1 MKIAICNEMFENV
14 EWSEVCQR
22 VASLGYT
29 GIEVAPFTLGS
40 TPTKTSA
47 TNINEWKRVAADNGL
62 EIIGLHWLLAKTNGY
77 HLTAADADIRKRTA
91 RYLGKL
97 AVLCREL
104 EGDLLVFGS
113 PQQRSFS
120 SNETQ
125 AIANA
130 RAREV
135 IEMVL
140 PTLEESQV
148 RLALEPLG
156 PAETNFWNTAEQAR
170 EFIESI
176 GSPHVKLHLD
186 VKAMATEK
194 HAIASV
200 IRDSAQHLIHFH
212 ANDPNLLGP
221 GMGDVG
227 YEDIAAA
234 LKEIDY
240 RGWLSVEVF
249 DFSPG
254 ADVIAKSSIEYLQRQ
269 LLQQGLSP
277 S

>member
-22 VASLGYT
+22 VARLGYT

-40 TPTKTSA
+40 SPTKTSE
-47 TNINEWKRVAADNGL
+47 TNINEWKRVAADNGT

-91 RYLGKL
+91 KYLGEL

-104 EGDLLVFGS
+104 GGDLLVFGS

-120 SNETQ
+120 SNETH

-140 PTLEESQV
+140 PTLEKSQV

-170 EFIESI
+170 EFIDRI
-176 GSPHVKLHLD
+176 GSPQVKLHLD

-194 HAIASV
+194 PAIASV

-212 ANDPNLLGP
+212 ANDPNRLGP
-221 GMGDVG
+221 GMGDVC
-227 YEDIAAA
+227 YEDIIAA

-254 ADVIAKSSIEYLQRQ
+254 ADVIAASSIEYLQRQ
-269 LLQQGLSP
+269 FTRQGLSP

>member
-22 VASLGYT
+22 VARLGYT

-40 TPTKTSA
+40 SPTKTSE
-47 TNINEWKRVAADNGL
+47 TNINEWKRMAADNGT

-91 RYLGKL
+91 KYLGEL

-104 EGDLLVFGS
+104 GGDLLVFGS

-120 SNETQ
+120 SNETH

-140 PTLEESQV
+140 PTLEKSQV

-170 EFIESI
+170 EFIDRI
-176 GSPHVKLHLD
+176 GSPQVKLHLD

-194 HAIASV
+194 PAIASV

-212 ANDPNLLGP
+212 ANDPNRLGP
-221 GMGDVG
+221 GMGDVC
-227 YEDIAAA
+227 YEDIIAA

-254 ADVIAKSSIEYLQRQ
+254 ADVIAASSIEYLQRQ
-269 LLQQGLSP
+269 FTRQGLSP